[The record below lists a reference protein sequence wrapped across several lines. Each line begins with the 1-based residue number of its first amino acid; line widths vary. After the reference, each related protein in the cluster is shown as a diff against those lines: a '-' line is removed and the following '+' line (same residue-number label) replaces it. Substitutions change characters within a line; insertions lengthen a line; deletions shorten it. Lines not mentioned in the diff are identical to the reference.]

1 MSEPQRKVWRLPPAS
16 ELQAWY
22 AVVRIELEP
31 ESEPGRY
38 AGDRVGVMCAVQAAD
53 DDAPALG
60 VWLLGMA
67 MLAIPEATLAAMKK
81 MEESEKKG

>member
-1 MSEPQRKVWRLPPAS
+1 MTEPQRKVWRLPPAS
-16 ELQAWY
+16 ELQSLY

-31 ESEPGRY
+31 ESDPGRY
-38 AGDRVGVMCAVQAAD
+38 ASDWVAVMCAVQAAD

-67 MLAIPEATLAAMKK
+67 MLTIPEATLAAMKGI
-81 MEESEKKG
+81 EESEKKG